1 MTAAHAT
8 GLGHQSQPYRAGN
21 HPEPV
26 SCVVPNQPRHLAPT
40 ASDPGSW
47 RAAFPRGIYNYIYQP
62 KMPFVKQPLRCRSHG
77 PSRENRFSSPT
88 RHSEALR
95 PACGRWIAR
104 SGHPEKP
111 HGQCPRKKTRNWAS
125 QSGRLMPEG
134 LGAFDLLIFDNPTRH
149 DDCPQSPW
157 VRTFGARFW
166 AIPFT
171 TRGDPFRIGRWIVC
185 NIAPQR
191 QRLTSSRLDLSPC
204 WAIIY

>member
-1 MTAAHAT
+1 MRGSH
-8 GLGHQSQPYRAGN
+8 
-21 HPEPV
+21 
-26 SCVVPNQPRHLAPT
+26 QPRHLAPT
-40 ASDPGSW
+40 ASDPVSW
-47 RAAFPRGIYNYIYQP
+47 RAAFPRDIYYSYIYQP

-149 DDCPQSPW
+149 DDCPSLHGSVLLERGSGQS
-157 VRTFGARFW
+157 R
-166 AIPFT
+166 
-171 TRGDPFRIGRWIVC
+171 
-185 NIAPQR
+185 
-191 QRLTSSRLDLSPC
+191 SPREGILFA
-204 WAIIY
+204 WEDGSFAT